1 MSAPRPGIHGLLA
14 EFASPAQLLAA
25 AERARKE
32 GYRVMEAYT
41 PFPIEGLSEALG
53 LRRTSVPLIALI
65 GGLLGGFG
73 GFGMQY
79 WMAAI
84 SFPENIGGR
93 PLNSWP
99 AFIPVTF
106 ELTVLS
112 ASLAAFVGMLALNKL
127 PMPHHPVFNAPR
139 FALASKDRFFLCI
152 EAADEKFDRARTAQ
166 FLEGLAPFE
175 VTEVQDD

>member
-1 MSAPRPGIHGLLA
+1 MSDPRPGIHGLLA

-25 AERARKE
+25 AQRAHDQ
-32 GYRVMEAYT
+32 GYRLIDAYT

-65 GGLLGGFG
+65 GGLFGGFS

-106 ELTVLS
+106 ELTVLC

-127 PMPHHPVFNAPR
+127 PMPHHPVFNAAR

-152 EAADEKFDRARTAQ
+152 EAADPNFDRLRTAQ
-166 FLEGLAPFE
+166 FLRGLAPFE

>member
-1 MSAPRPGIHGLLA
+1 MSALRPGIYGLLA
-14 EFASPAQLLAA
+14 EFGSAAQLLAA
-25 AERARKE
+25 ADRARKE
-32 GYRVMEAYT
+32 GYHLMDAYT
-41 PFPIEGLSEALG
+41 PFPVEGLSEALG

-65 GGLLGGFG
+65 GGLLGGFS

-106 ELTVLS
+106 ELTVLC
-112 ASLAAFVGMLALNKL
+112 ASLSAFVGMLALNKL
-127 PMPHHPVFNAPR
+127 PMPHHPVFSAPR

-152 EAADEKFDRARTAQ
+152 EAGDPKFDRLRTAQ
-166 FLEGLAPFE
+166 FLQSLAPYE
-175 VTEVQDD
+175 VTEVQDA